1 MKISIPW
8 QVRVALAAAI
18 LLLLA
23 YALLRESHPVRPLAG
38 VGGEKTLGGADFIE
52 AASYDGLMR
61 QDQRLYDIF
70 TLTPEV
76 LQEKDCKT

>member
-1 MKISIPW
+1 MKSSFPW
-8 QVRVALAAAI
+8 HMRVALAAAI

-38 VGGEKTLGGADFIE
+38 TGGEKTLGGADFIE

-61 QDQRLYDIF
+61 RDRLLYDVF
-70 TLTPEV
+70 ALTPEV